1 MKKDLEKRIN
11 MKIYSVYDKEF
22 MCYGKVIKN
31 YDVSKLCS
39 LLHKFPITDEVNYVA
54 SDKELESTEFAK
66 ELADGVFGGMKTQLG
81 CCYGKNTKLNA
92 LEYHRSSE
100 INLSDDDFILLL
112 AKEWEIQDGKLDT
125 SKVKAFLCPKGT
137 MINVYA
143 TTLHYAPCS
152 SENGKGFSVMV
163 ALPYGTN
170 TDYKLDNLRDDE
182 DKLLW
187 ARNKWLISHKDSGDA
202 KNGAYVGL
210 IGENI
215 DIKSSIK

>member
-1 MKKDLEKRIN
+1 
-11 MKIYSVYDKEF
+11 MKIYSVFDKEF
-22 MCYGKVIKN
+22 ISYGKVIEN
-31 YDVSKLCS
+31 YDVSEVLKL
-39 LLHKFPITDEVNYVA
+39 LNKFPISEGVDYVA
-54 SDKELESTEFAK
+54 SDEKLEATAFAK

-125 SKVKAFLCPKGT
+125 SKVKAFLCPKAT

-152 SENGKGFSVMV
+152 SENGKGFSVLV

-170 TDYKLDNLRDDE
+170 TDYKPSNVLSDE
-182 DKLLW
+182 EKLLW

-215 DIKSSIK
+215 DIKNSIK